1 MPTDAELA
9 AAYRAGGA
17 RPTGEPM
24 PAAADLAEHYLRPL
38 PDLRAAVAGMTREQV
53 VARPVAGRWS
63 TLEVLAHLADFEPVF
78 VERMKR
84 ILAYDDPPQLL
95 AADENLFFQAL
106 RYHDRDAAEE
116 LAVIEATR
124 ASAARLIRGL
134 SAEQLARTGVHSTR
148 GSQTLEQVIRSVTGH
163 VAHHLPFVREKRAA
177 LGLPSPA

>member
-17 RPTGEPM
+17 RPPGEPM
-24 PAAADLAEHYLRPL
+24 RTAADLAADYLRPL
-38 PDLRAAVAGMTREQV
+38 AELRAAVAGMTREQLLT
-53 VARPVAGRWS
+53 RPVAGRWS

-84 ILAYDDPPQLL
+84 ILAYDNPPLE
-95 AADENLFFQAL
+95 AADEELFAKAL

-134 SAEQLARTGVHSTR
+134 TPEQLARTGVHSIK
-148 GSQTLEQVIRSVTGH
+148 GSVTLEQVIRTVTGH
-163 VAHHLPFVREKRAA
+163 IAHHLPFVREKRAA
-177 LGLPSPA
+177 LGLS

>member
-9 AAYRAGGA
+9 ATYRAGGV
-17 RPTGEPM
+17 RSPGVPM
-24 PAAADLAEHYLRPL
+24 PAAADLADDYLRPL
-38 PDLRAAVAGMTREQV
+38 ADLRAAVADLTRDQL

-84 ILAYDDPPQLL
+84 ILAYDVPPLE
-95 AADENLFFQAL
+95 AADEELFVKAL

-134 SAEQLARTGVHSTR
+134 TPEELARTGIHSIR
-148 GSQTLEQVIRSVTGH
+148 GVQTLEQVIRSVTGH
-163 VAHHLPFVREKRAA
+163 IAHHLPFVREKRAA
-177 LGLPSPA
+177 LGLS

>member
-1 MPTDAELA
+1 MPTDADLA

-24 PAAADLAEHYLRPL
+24 PAAADLAENYLRPL
-38 PDLRAAVAGMTREQV
+38 ADLRAAVAGMTREQV

-84 ILAYDDPPQLL
+84 ILAYDSPPLA
-95 AADENLFFQAL
+95 AADENLFFAAL

-124 ASAARLIRGL
+124 ASAARLIRSL

-148 GSQTLEQVIRSVTGH
+148 GPQTLEQVIRSVTGH